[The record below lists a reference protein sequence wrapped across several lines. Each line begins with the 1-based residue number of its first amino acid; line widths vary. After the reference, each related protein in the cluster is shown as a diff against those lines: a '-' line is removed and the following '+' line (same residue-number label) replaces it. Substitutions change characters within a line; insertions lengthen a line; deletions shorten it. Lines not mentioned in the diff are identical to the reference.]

1 MPISEVGGIGSI
13 PIHPVFRN
21 IVYMKKNQI
30 EFIFDYLKELYPN
43 PKTEL
48 DYSTDFQLLVAVI
61 LSAQT
66 TDKQVNKVTKNL
78 FKKIKKPED
87 ILIMGFEKFK
97 KTISSVNYFNGK
109 AKYIYETA
117 KKLVEI
123 WKIPDDLIELQ
134 KLPGVW
140 IKTAKV
146 ILHVLYDMPFIAVDT
161 HVHRVT
167 NRLWLVKTNE
177 PEKTS
182 ELLEKI
188 VPDKYKPI
196 AHHSLILFGRYLCKA
211 RNPMCDECGLKN
223 ICKYYKG
230 LKGKKGV
237 KGAKLKS

>member
-1 MPISEVGGIGSI
+1 
-13 PIHPVFRN
+13 
-21 IVYMKKNQI
+21 MKKDQKDKI

-78 FKKIKKPED
+78 FKKTKKPED

-109 AKYIYETA
+109 AKHIYETA

-161 HVHRVT
+161 HVHRVS

-211 RNPMCDECGLKN
+211 RNPMCDECGLKS

-230 LKGKKGV
+230 LKK
-237 KGAKLKS
+237 